1 MRTEGTGTDMTY
13 HSKNR
18 QGELLLNM
26 VGKKENTAFM
36 QLFCPLQSINTLIPP
51 GEHRKN
57 KIRLDNNASDLSV
70 YLSSIYCYLSSIIE
84 FELFW
89 LSPPPWSGVDVGIRL
104 NFTTDQRFF
113 VTKTATIKPKLHVKE
128 IRLYVMACLLE
139 PESLVKVHQRLA
151 SGCLELAYLADVCK
165 SYSVETGHLQVR

>member
-89 LSPPPWSGVDVGIRL
+89 LSPPLDQELMLEYDWISPQINDSLWQKLQQL
-104 NFTTDQRFF
+104 NQNCMSKKFDCMSWLVCWNRNRWWRFIN
-113 VTKTATIKPKLHVKE
+113 VWRPAV
-128 IRLYVMACLLE
+128 
-139 PESLVKVHQRLA
+139 
-151 SGCLELAYLADVCK
+151 
-165 SYSVETGHLQVR
+165 